1 MLSGYRVSFWG
12 DEHALELGRGWF
24 CNLVNVLL
32 VNATDMFTLKWL
44 MINFM
49 LCGLYLSWK
58 KVGREANN
66 FSPFL
71 FSPPSPPLVGLAEW

>member
-1 MLSGYRVSFWG
+1 MHSGYMVSFWG
-12 DEHALELGRGWF
+12 DEHVLELGREWF

-32 VNATDMFTLKWL
+32 VNATDLFTLKWL

-49 LCGLYLSWK
+49 LCELYLSWK

-66 FSPFL
+66 SALP
-71 FSPPSPPLVGLAEW
+71 PPLGLAG

>member
-12 DEHALELGRGWF
+12 DEHVLELGRGWF

-32 VNATDMFTLKWL
+32 VNAIDLFTLKWL

-49 LCGLYLSWK
+49 
-58 KVGREANN
+58 
-66 FSPFL
+66 
-71 FSPPSPPLVGLAEW
+71 